1 MRFFKKRA
9 SIPAS
14 KECVI
19 SGSISLNGA
28 ASLARN
34 SPPAVICEEGFV
46 MNMGIS
52 LPTMLYAPLI
62 FASDTHRG
70 KVISLLNIS
79 ENPTEG

>member
-1 MRFFKKRA
+1 
-9 SIPAS
+9 
-14 KECVI
+14 
-19 SGSISLNGA
+19 
-28 ASLARN
+28 
-34 SPPAVICEEGFV
+34 